1 MSPRPNLFSP
11 ENRPIRSVL
20 AIATGLVCA
29 AALAAAPA
37 TADVD
42 SDRPDRL
49 PKVKGVV
56 GPGYTLSFRE
66 TSVPAGRY
74 RVVIQDRSTIHNFR
88 LKGPGDINIKTQVE
102 ETGRTVWRLD
112 LLPGTYH
119 AQCDPHSSMNDDLVV
134 T

>member
-1 MSPRPNLFSP
+1 MSPRPNPLSP
-11 ENRPIRSVL
+11 GNRPIRRVQ
-20 AIATGLVCA
+20 AIATAMVCA
-29 AALAAAPA
+29 AALSVAPVS
-37 TADVD
+37 ADD
-42 SDRPDRL
+42 GSQRA
-49 PKVKGVV
+49 PKIKGTV
-56 GPGYTLSFRE
+56 GPGYSLSFRE
-66 TSVPAGRY
+66 TSVPAGKY
-74 RVVIQDRSTIHNFR
+74 RVVIQDRSTIHNFH